1 MGKEVDKFDVL
12 EDRINRLVDAYSTL
26 REERETLENRLAERE
41 LEIQRLK
48 EKISH
53 FSRERELAREKVEG
67 LLTRV
72 DRLISSPAGM
82 VKG

>member
-1 MGKEVDKFDVL
+1 MGKEMDKFDVL
-12 EDRINRLVDAYSTL
+12 EDRINQLVDVYSAL
-26 REERETLENRLAERE
+26 REEREALENRLAERE
-41 LEIQRLK
+41 SEIQQLK

-72 DRLISSPAGM
+72 DRLISFPAGM
-82 VKG
+82 AKG

>member
-1 MGKEVDKFDVL
+1 MGKEMDKFDVL
-12 EDRINRLVDAYSTL
+12 EDRINQLVDVYSAL
-26 REERETLENRLAERE
+26 REEREALENRLAERE
-41 LEIQRLK
+41 LEIQQLK

-72 DRLISSPAGM
+72 DRLISFPAGM
-82 VKG
+82 AKG

>member
-1 MGKEVDKFDVL
+1 MGKEMDKFDVL
-12 EDRINRLVDAYSTL
+12 EDRINQLVDVYSAL

-41 LEIQRLK
+41 LEIQQLK

-72 DRLISSPAGM
+72 DRLISFPAGM
-82 VKG
+82 AKG

>member
-1 MGKEVDKFDVL
+1 MGKGMDKFDVL
-12 EDRINRLVDAYSTL
+12 EDRIDRLVEAYSAL
-26 REERETLENRLAERE
+26 REEKESLRNRLAERE
-41 LEIQRLK
+41 LEIQKLR
-48 EKISH
+48 EKLSH

-82 VKG
+82 AKG